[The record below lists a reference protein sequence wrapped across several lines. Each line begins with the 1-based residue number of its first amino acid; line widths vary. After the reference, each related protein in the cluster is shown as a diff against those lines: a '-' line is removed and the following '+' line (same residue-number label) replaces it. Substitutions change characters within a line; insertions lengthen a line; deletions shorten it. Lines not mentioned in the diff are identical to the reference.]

1 MLVTRTEMFTDWSY
15 EGAHMG
21 EQAAT
26 VGRGLMSGHIYFRY
40 AYDFLDTGERVQR
53 ERSFVELSDGSTYE
67 LGSGESAE
75 KITIIDDGIT
85 SGGEVHLQVIGKPS
99 IGVGVSRILRHVT
112 IEYDDGKVPV
122 LDTEQLE
129 EVMTELS
136 EHLTQSMIDTAE
148 AVKQEL
154 RSELNTSVAD
164 VQVQMQ
170 NVLHE
175 RLTEAKNEINED
187 VTEVREDIT
196 ETDTKVS
203 DLRSSLDGW
212 IDSATESMN
221 RLSERIDALV
231 IPAIQD
237 IQGFTPGQYTIQ
249 HGNTVNLLHARPNN
263 WENSWCVYRPQLK
276 TVSLEGGHVSQSTRI
291 LRAILTTNLNIAGG
305 DALGPLHISL
315 RNDRDEVICQTTM
328 FINRTKMPER
338 VLNCQ
343 FILETLIPAGDS
355 THSAIQNG
363 VRISGYNS
371 CGSQVIFEGGATI
384 RFELLTT
391 KSGV

>member
-1 MLVTRTEMFTDWSY
+1 MLVTRTETFTDWSY

-26 VGRGLMSGHIYFRY
+26 VGIGLMSGHIYFRY
-40 AYDFLDTGERVQR
+40 AYDFLQAGESVQR
-53 ERSFVELSDGSTYE
+53 ERSFIELSDGSIYE
-67 LGSGESAE
+67 LGTGESAE
-75 KITIIDDGIT
+75 KITVIDHGLT
-85 SGGEVHLQVIGKPS
+85 SGGEVYLEVIGKPE

-136 EHLTQSMIDTAE
+136 EHLTQSMVDTAE

-154 RSELNTSVAD
+154 RNELNTSVAD
-164 VQVQMQ
+164 VQVNMQ
-170 NVLHE
+170 NVLQE
-175 RLTEAKNEINED
+175 RLTETKSEINGN
-187 VTEVREDIT
+187 VNEVREDLT
-196 ETDTKVS
+196 ETNTKVS
-203 DLRSSLDGW
+203 EVSSALDGW
-212 IDSATESMN
+212 VDSATESMN
-221 RLSERIDALV
+221 RLTARLDALV
-231 IPAIQD
+231 IPSIQD
-237 IQGFTPGQYTIQ
+237 TQGFTPGQYTTQ
-249 HGNTVNLLHARPNN
+249 HGNTVNLLHALPNS
-263 WENSWCVYRPQLK
+263 WVNSWCVYRPQLK
-276 TVSLEGGHVSQSTRI
+276 TVSLEGGHVSQSNRI
-291 LRAILTTNLNIAGG
+291 LRAILTTNLNIGA

-315 RNDRDEVICQTTM
+315 RNDQDVVICQTTM

-338 VLNCQ
+338 LLNCQ
-343 FILETLIPAGDS
+343 FILETLIPAGNS

-363 VRISGYNS
+363 VRISGYNA
-371 CGSQVIFEGGATI
+371 CGAQVIFESGATI